1 MREVNIFVADL
12 SVAEVSVR
20 GVGFDEVLI
29 CCLLICGLLSAFNNN
44 FCRTSCSIVGLR
56 FMVYNS

>member
-1 MREVNIFVADL
+1 MADL